1 MEALRIENLSKSFG
15 ALQVLLNISFT
26 ITHEERRV
34 VIIGP
39 NGAGKTTLF
48 NLITGELNPSA
59 GKIYL
64 FSDDVTNMSC
74 YRRTDFGLARTFQIV
89 DLFPYFTVMNNIL
102 LALQAHK
109 PFRYQML
116 RPITAYY
123 DLYEKAEELLKE
135 VKLWEKKNFPISALS
150 HGEARLVELLM
161 GIASE
166 PKLLLLDE
174 PTAGLTTSESKWV
187 SETIQDLLRD
197 VTVIIIEHDMKI
209 AFMLAERIIVL
220 HQGEI
225 VADGEPEEIRTNEK
239 VREVYLGAEEIV

>member
-1 MEALRIENLSKSFG
+1 MEALRVEKLSKSFG
-15 ALQVLLNISFT
+15 ALQALLDISFI
-26 ITHEERRV
+26 ITCEERRV

-48 NLITGELNPSA
+48 NLITGELTPSA

-64 FSDDVTNMSC
+64 FSDDVTKMPR
-74 YRRTDFGLARTFQIV
+74 YRRTDFGLARTFQII
-89 DLFPYFTVMNNIL
+89 DLFPYFTVMDNIL

-109 PFRYQML
+109 SFRYQMF
-116 RPITAYY
+116 RPITAYR
-123 DLYEKAEELLKE
+123 DLYGKAEGLLKE
-135 VKLWEKKNFPISALS
+135 VNLLEKKNFPISALS
-150 HGEARLVELLM
+150 HGEMRLVELLM
-161 GIASE
+161 GVASE

-174 PTAGLTTSESKWV
+174 PTAGLTTSESEWV
-187 SETIQDLLRD
+187 ANIIQDLLKH

-225 VADGEPEEIRTNEK
+225 VADGEPEEIRANTK
-239 VREVYLGAEEIV
+239 VREVYLGTEAMV